1 MLRWLAT
8 AVIAALLV
16 LVWFLPG
23 TSLGRRGSES
33 ALRAD
38 AAAAVPQEGGVLPDF
53 ELNDIDGSPV
63 RLADFRGKRV
73 LITFERSLDW

>member
-8 AVIAALLV
+8 AIIAALLV
-16 LVWFLPG
+16 LVWLLPG
-23 TSLGRRGSES
+23 TSMGRRGSES

-38 AAAAVPQEGGVLPDF
+38 AASAIPQVGDALPDF
-53 ELNDIDGSPV
+53 ELNEIDGSQIH
-63 RLADFRGKRV
+63 LADFRGKRV

>member
-8 AVIAALLV
+8 AVIAALLA
-16 LVWFLPG
+16 LVWGLPG
-23 TSLGRRGSES
+23 TSLGRRGSDAE
-33 ALRAD
+33 LRAD
-38 AAAAVPQEGGVLPDF
+38 AVDAIPREGAALPDF
-53 ELNDIDGSPV
+53 ELDDIDGVPV